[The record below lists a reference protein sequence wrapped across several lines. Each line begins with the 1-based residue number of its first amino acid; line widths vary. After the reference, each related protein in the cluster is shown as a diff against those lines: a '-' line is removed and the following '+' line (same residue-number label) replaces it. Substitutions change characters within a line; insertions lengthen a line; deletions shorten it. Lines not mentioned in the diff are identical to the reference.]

1 MNQKDTKINRVL
13 TFQVFL
19 VGCVLCLLGRAYA
32 LDVTL
37 AWDHSK
43 DAKGYMLYYKS
54 GSSGPPYNGTGAAE
68 GDSPIDVGYL
78 SDYAIR
84 ALSDDEVYYFAVTAY
99 SDLGESGYSNEA
111 TTARSVS
118 GGSNSATAIGVDAGG
133 GGCFVSTSGEG
144 ILE

>member
-1 MNQKDTKINRVL
+1 MSQKATKIMKVF
-13 TFQVFL
+13 TFQTFL
-19 VGCVLCLLGRAYA
+19 VACALCLLGRAYA

-43 DAKGYMLYYKS
+43 DAEGYMIYYKS
-54 GSSGPPYNGTGAAE
+54 GSSGPPYDGTGAAE

-78 SDYAIR
+78 SDFTLR

-118 GGSNSATAIGVDAGG
+118 HRSSSVTSSGMDAGG
-133 GGCFVSTSGEG
+133 GGCFVSTTME
-144 ILE
+144 